1 MCVFGGGGVLILF
14 NRVPTTNRT
23 LCSTPYAKRASVSQ
37 FIDLN
42 TTHMVSN
49 TPQSA
54 DLTHISLVS
63 LLIVLSWMFLQDMHL
78 TVHTRRP
85 FILLLWRCDN
95 TLVWCAIR
103 YYRCP
108 LPVTNRRMGERVIV
122 DELAEPNRKTC
133 TNWHNNVCRP
143 YTLISINTKRQGT
156 GQFISELPRPEVTAN
171 WM

>member
-1 MCVFGGGGVLILF
+1 MVCACLGEGVLTLF

-49 TPQSA
+49 TCTPQSA
-54 DLTHISLVS
+54 DFTHISLVS

-108 LPVTNRRMGERVIV
+108 LPVTMQHIGERVLV

-133 TNWHNNVCRP
+133 TNWHTNFCWP
-143 YTLISINTKRQGT
+143 PPFHPHLDQI
-156 GQFISELPRPEVTAN
+156 ISELPRPEVTAN
-171 WM
+171 WT